1 MLCQGQCDIGH
12 IRRGRSKV
20 TTDNRTTLRN
30 FIGGSYVDAK
40 DGRTSEVIDPSSG
53 DAYAS
58 APLSGAG
65 DVDAAFR
72 AAEEAFP
79 GWRDATPKD
88 RSLALLKIADAIEA
102 RGREIVEAEC
112 RNT

>member
-20 TTDNRTTLRN
+20 TTGSRTTLRN

-40 DGRTSEVIDPSSG
+40 DGRTSEVIDPSTG
-53 DAYAS
+53 EAYAS
-58 APLSGAG
+58 APISGAE
-65 DVDAAFR
+65 DVDAAFL

-79 GWRDATPKD
+79 TWRDATPKD

-102 RGREIVEAEC
+102 RAEE
-112 RNT
+112 